1 MTTDDSRPNIII
13 ILADDMGYS
22 DLGCFGSEIATPN
35 LDALASSGLRFSQMY
50 NSARCCPSRAAL
62 LTGVHPHQAGV
73 GHMVADL
80 GRPEY
85 QGYLRDNVVT
95 IAEALK
101 VAGYRTLMS
110 GKWHVGGDY
119 NNIDREKWD
128 LGGPGFP
135 LPTQRGFDR
144 YFGIYSGGGSYFF
157 PNTLAEQD
165 TLLPPDLEGFYLTD
179 AISDNAVDMIEDA
192 MAGDDPFFMYVA
204 YTAPHWPLHALEEDI
219 ARYEGKYRTG
229 WDALRTSRHEE
240 LKGMGI
246 LDEKWEISPRDPDSP
261 PWDEAADHDW
271 EDIRMAVYSAQI
283 DRLDQGVG
291 KIVSALRCA
300 GADSNTIIMFL
311 SDNGGC
317 AEFLAEESSQPQ
329 PARYRGPNPDGTRLV
344 LGNTRELRPGGA
356 QTFMSYDLPW
366 ANASNS
372 PFRRFKRWT
381 HEGGISTPFIL
392 SWPDRIGEPGIVH
405 SPTHL
410 IDIMPTC
417 LQAAGASHPT
427 ERDGHESLPLEGE
440 SFLSAIDRGEWSRE
454 QPIFWEHEGSRA
466 IRQGQWKLVSA
477 IGGPWELYDMETDR
491 TELNDLYQ
499 RNRTKAHELERLYEE
514 WADRCGVLPWSV
526 INPDWNPIMRSDS
539 THTSLRLR

>member
-1 MTTDDSRPNIII
+1 MTTEDTRPNIII

-80 GRPEY
+80 GQPEY

-135 LPTQRGFDR
+135 LPTQRGFDH

-165 TLLPPDLEGFYLTD
+165 KLLPPDLEGFYLTD
-179 AISDNAVDMIEDA
+179 AISDKAVDMIEEA
-192 MAGDDPFFMYVA
+192 TAGDDPFFMYVA

-229 WDALRTSRHEE
+229 WENLRTSRHEQ
-240 LKGMGI
+240 LKAMGI
-246 LDEKWEISPRDPDSP
+246 LDEKWEISPRDADSP
-261 PWDEAADHDW
+261 PWDEAPDHDW
-271 EDIRMAVYSAQI
+271 EDMRMAVYSAQI

-291 KIVSALRCA
+291 KIVSALRRA
-300 GADSNTIIMFL
+300 GADDNTIIMFPL
-311 SDNGGC
+311 RQRRLRRVPSRGEQSASTRQVQG
-317 AEFLAEESSQPQ
+317 PQ
-329 PARYRGPNPDGTRLV
+329 PGR
-344 LGNTRELRPGGA
+344 
-356 QTFMSYDLPW
+356 
-366 ANASNS
+366 
-372 PFRRFKRWT
+372 
-381 HEGGISTPFIL
+381 
-392 SWPDRIGEPGIVH
+392 H
-405 SPTHL
+405 S
-410 IDIMPTC
+410 
-417 LQAAGASHPT
+417 S
-427 ERDGHESLPLEGE
+427 GH
-440 SFLSAIDRGEWSRE
+440 RQ
-454 QPIFWEHEGSRA
+454 QP
-466 IRQGQWKLVSA
+466 
-477 IGGPWELYDMETDR
+477 
-491 TELNDLYQ
+491 
-499 RNRTKAHELERLYEE
+499 
-514 WADRCGVLPWSV
+514 
-526 INPDWNPIMRSDS
+526 
-539 THTSLRLR
+539 